1 LVGTAHISKKSAE
14 EVKEVI
20 DKVNPDCILVELC
33 DKRAE
38 QIRRKLRIDPN
49 TKQLSILEG
58 TIPPAFSPQG
68 PFGHMMKGLYDMLRV
83 LGFDPG
89 LEMKVAME
97 EAANKRIPLVLGD
110 QDVQVTMQ
118 RVGAHFNLSKLLSMA
133 TSKVSNMPNL
143 GGSLSDLKDIDQAIE
158 KLKDRKTAREVTRLM
173 DHVAPEIMRG
183 LLHER
188 DEFMARK
195 IRQTPGTKLVGVVGL
210 AHLDGL
216 ERLLLGNKPPAVGD
230 HGVIQL

>member
-1 LVGTAHISKKSAE
+1 
-14 EVKEVI
+14 
-20 DKVNPDCILVELC
+20 LC

-49 TKQLSILEG
+49 TKQLSVLEG

-68 PFGHMMKGLYDMLRV
+68 PFGHMMKGLYGMPLFCVIESFFQASDSRSDMLRV

-118 RVGAHFNLSKLLSMA
+118 RVGAHFNLSKFLSMA
-133 TSKVSNMPNL
+133 TSVCL
-143 GGSLSDLKDIDQAIE
+143 ILSIV
-158 KLKDRKTAREVTRLM
+158 TAS
-173 DHVAPEIMRG
+173 
-183 LLHER
+183 
-188 DEFMARK
+188 
-195 IRQTPGTKLVGVVGL
+195 
-210 AHLDGL
+210 
-216 ERLLLGNKPPAVGD
+216 
-230 HGVIQL
+230 